1 MIPKIAILDASSAI
15 ILYKAGLHAILVD
28 TYTVVL
34 SVSVFNEITG
44 NPYPGSREYKQLA
57 EEQRIFVR
65 EKPNAL
71 EKEGMGGFGAGE
83 YDTIQLF
90 YNGMGNFIITDD
102 GSAARY
108 CTGEGIPFINALL
121 FPVVLGVAG
130 IKNDGYC
137 QQAMEKIIEH
147 GHYSPEIVDYARN
160 CDADTIQF
168 ALP

>member
-1 MIPKIAILDASSAI
+1 MGSLRDYLLDYYFCSWIQCHSCSSSI
-15 ILYKAGLHAILVD
+15 SYKA
-28 TYTVVL
+28 
-34 SVSVFNEITG
+34 N
-44 NPYPGSREYKQLA
+44 
-57 EEQRIFVR
+57 
-65 EKPNAL
+65 